1 MKNVLYT
8 NPKMEVR
15 RSNKHGYG
23 MFSTADIKKGEILE
37 ECHYTEVPM
46 YARVPNIYTY
56 YWPKDINDDRPRK
69 PYRFR
74 AFVFGFASLYNT
86 AKNIEDKM
94 VSYYTDEV
102 NNLFIFQA
110 VKDIKKDQE
119 ILSWYKAINSKT
131 TK

>member
-1 MKNVLYT
+1 
-8 NPKMEVR
+8 
-15 RSNKHGYG
+15 
-23 MFSTADIKKGEILE
+23 
-37 ECHYTEVPM
+37 
-46 YARVPNIYTY
+46 
-56 YWPKDINDDRPRK
+56 
-69 PYRFR
+69 
-74 AFVFGFASLYNT
+74 
-86 AKNIEDKM
+86 M